1 MVLPGALEI
10 PLASLTPARTG
21 LLAGVVASLCCIS
34 PVVAGLLLLLVGV
47 DVVGASLGMETFR
60 WPLLLGGLGLVGAYG
75 AITYRRQAC
84 CTTPRAARR
93 KVVTSVTVM
102 ASVYL
107 VATLVLLPVVSG
119 AVFQAV
125 NKPGPAA
132 ATAGEELHQLTLQVN
147 GMYCPSCPG
156 AVEHQLESVP
166 GVVDASVS
174 FPDRG
179 VVLYDAGKVAK
190 ETVAQAVRAPYSA
203 QIIKDEPA

>member
-1 MVLPGALEI
+1 
-10 PLASLTPARTG
+10 
-21 LLAGVVASLCCIS
+21 
-34 PVVAGLLLLLVGV
+34 
-47 DVVGASLGMETFR
+47 METFR

-93 KVVTSVTVM
+93 NVVTSVAVM

-107 VATLVLLPVVSG
+107 VATLLVLPVVSG

-125 NKPGPAA
+125 NKPGPGAV
-132 ATAGEELHQLTLQVN
+132 GGSQEIHQLTLQVD

-179 VVLYDAGKVAK
+179 VVLYDAAKVTK
-190 ETVAQAVRAPYSA
+190 EAVAQAVRSPYSA